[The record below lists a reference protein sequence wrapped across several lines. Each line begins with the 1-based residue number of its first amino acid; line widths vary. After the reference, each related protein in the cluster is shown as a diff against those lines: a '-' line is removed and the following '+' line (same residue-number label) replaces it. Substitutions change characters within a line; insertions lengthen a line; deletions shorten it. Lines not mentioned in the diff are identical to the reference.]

1 MFVNDL
7 PGSSRFNTYRFN
19 AEMIDVNPPWRRKT
33 GMKKSLQKV
42 KFLIA
47 GSMLILILSAG
58 LLQAAQTYSNPVIS
72 EIGPADPTAIFYEGK
87 YYLYPTG
94 DNRSYHVYT
103 SDDLVNWIKGQRVF
117 IPGGRNV
124 WAPDVFYNRSD
135 GRFYLYYTANWR
147 IGFAVADKPDQN
159 FEDKGIF
166 IDGAIDPHMFQDSD
180 SRYYLYFVKRGF
192 EIHVQKMTDPLHL
205 TGTSKLIIKPTIPW
219 EAKVTEGPW
228 MIKHN
233 DIYYLL
239 YSGYGANTK
248 NYAVGYATAN
258 NPMGPFTKYP
268 GNPIIKGGN
277 GIYGPGH
284 GSVTKDSAGN
294 LWHVYHQKKGPDVG
308 WDRFICIDPMWFDPN
323 GVLHGKATRANPQ
336 PAPIIKAPP
345 KTH

>member
-1 MFVNDL
+1 
-7 PGSSRFNTYRFN
+7 
-19 AEMIDVNPPWRRKT
+19 
-33 GMKKSLQKV
+33 MKKALPKA
-42 KFLIA
+42 KTLTA
-47 GSMLILILSAG
+47 GSLLILVFATG
-58 LLQAAQTYSNPVIS
+58 LIKAARTYSNPVIS

-103 SDDLVNWIKGQRVF
+103 SNDLVNWTKGQRIF

-147 IGFAVADKPDQN
+147 IGFAVSDKPDQT
-159 FEDKGIF
+159 FRDKGIF
-166 IDGAIDPHMFQDSD
+166 IDGAIDAHMFQDSD
-180 SRYYLYFVKRGF
+180 NRYYLYFVRRGF

-205 TGTSKLIIKPTIPW
+205 TGKSKLIIKPSIPW
-219 EAKVTEGPW
+219 EARVTEGPW

-233 DIYYLL
+233 NTYYLL

-248 NYAVGYATAN
+248 HYAVGYATAN

-268 GNPIIKGGN
+268 GNPIIKGDDR
-277 GIYGPGH
+277 IYGPGH

-323 GVLHGKATRANPQ
+323 GVLHGKATRTTPQ
-336 PAPIIKAPP
+336 PAPVIKAAP
-345 KTH
+345 KTP